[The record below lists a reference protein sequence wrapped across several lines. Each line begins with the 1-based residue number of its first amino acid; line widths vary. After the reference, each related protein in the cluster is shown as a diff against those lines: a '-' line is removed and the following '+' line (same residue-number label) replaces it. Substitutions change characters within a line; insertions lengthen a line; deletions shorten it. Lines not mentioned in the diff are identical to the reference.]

1 MYLGNLIEAS
11 GKFHSTHIELSK
23 KGSKVMFS
31 MFKYL
36 NPIGVS
42 GSLLG
47 VYLGLFSL
55 PGNMEVYGSL
65 PPGPSGSP
73 LLGRI
78 VLFPSLPRTPL
89 LWMLLGV
96 SCSLP

>member
-1 MYLGNLIEAS
+1 
-11 GKFHSTHIELSK
+11 
-23 KGSKVMFS
+23 MFS

-55 PGNMEVYGSL
+55 IENIIGKKGGVVIPLRGTPEGGWSMEHHNPLMRESRGRTRHTPGREHETLRS
-65 PPGPSGSP
+65 
-73 LLGRI
+73 I
-78 VLFPSLPRTPL
+78 
-89 LWMLLGV
+89 
-96 SCSLP
+96 